1 MTHSIVPEPVL
12 TRRERQ
18 AALNPLRYHPMV
30 NPVHIPEPVHIEVQ
44 PKRLSVTA
52 LVLGLS
58 SLFLGFTVVIP
69 VAGIVFGV
77 LGVGREP
84 TRKALS
90 VTGIVA
96 AAVFGAAWAAL
107 TPPLLALMGG

>member
-1 MTHSIVPEPVL
+1 M
-12 TRRERQ
+12 
-18 AALNPLRYHPMV
+18 RYHPMV
-30 NPVHIPEPVHIEVQ
+30 NPVRIPEPVHVERQ

-58 SLFLGFTVVIP
+58 SALLGFTVVLP
-69 VAGIVFGV
+69 LAGIVFGI

-96 AAVFGAAWAAL
+96 AVVFGLAWAAAAPSL
-107 TPPLLALMGG
+107 VTMLFG

>member
-1 MTHSIVPEPVL
+1 MTHSTVPQPVL

-18 AALNPLRYHPMV
+18 QALNPLRYHPMV
-30 NPVHIPEPVHIEVQ
+30 NPVHIPEPVHLDPQ
-44 PKRLSVTA
+44 PMRLSVTA

-58 SLFLGFTVVIP
+58 SLLLGFTVLIP
-69 VAGIVFGV
+69 VAGIAFGV

-84 TRKALS
+84 TRKSLS

-96 AAVFGAAWAAL
+96 AVVFGAVWAAL
-107 TPPLLALMGG
+107 TPPLLTMVFG